1 MRKQDGFSLLEVLI
15 AVSIFSVGLL
25 AVASMQMTAAKGN
38 HFSGA
43 LTEALYLAMD
53 QMETLL
59 SLSYT
64 DDDLT
69 GGDHPDPPLTESI
82 YTVTWN
88 VAEDVATN
96 STKTIDVTVSW
107 TERGSPRTFSL
118 QGIKAR

>member
-43 LTEALYLAMD
+43 LTEASYLAMD

-59 SLSYT
+59 SLPYT
-64 DDDLT
+64 DDDLAA
-69 GGDHPDPPLTESI
+69 GGHPDPPLTESI

-88 VAEDVATN
+88 VAEDETTDN
-96 STKTIDVTVSW
+96 TKTIDVTIAW
-107 TERGSPRTFSL
+107 TERGSPRSL
-118 QGIKAR
+118 SFQGIKAR

>member
-1 MRKQDGFSLLEVLI
+1 MKEQHGFSLLEVLI
-15 AVSIFSVGLL
+15 SVSIFSVGLL

-43 LTEALYLAMD
+43 LTEASYLAVD

-69 GGDHPDPPLTESI
+69 GGDHPDPPHTEGI
-82 YTVTWN
+82 YSVAWN
-88 VAEDVATN
+88 VAEDETTDN
-96 STKTIDVTVSW
+96 TKTIDVTIAW
-107 TERGSPRTFSL
+107 TERGSPRSL
-118 QGIKAR
+118 SFQGIKAR